1 MTFAVTSATIGLTFE
16 AKGRGERGRSRD
28 VRRSAKCH
36 GEEIQLAPAVTKSE
50 QEFASVL
57 SEFARTMLTDFP
69 IQSILEHLVQRIVG
83 VLPITAA
90 GVTLIEPPLR
100 PRYVAASDS
109 LAMEFEELQTEL
121 HEGPCLAAY
130 RTGEAVFVPDLRHE
144 ARFEVFG
151 PRAVDIGLGAVFTF
165 PLRQGR
171 GCLGAL
177 DLYRDEPGVLS
188 TYEADSAQT
197 LADVTAAYLMNA
209 QARAD
214 LQDSSARSHERSVHD
229 ALTGLPNR
237 ILLLERIEHAI
248 VRSGRT
254 KKLVAVLFLDLDHFK
269 EVNNGLGHQV
279 GDDLLIAVAERIAG
293 ALRPADTFARLSGD
307 KFVILC
313 EELDAVGEAE
323 TVASRVVDAVGT
335 PFVLLDVKVE
345 ISASVGI
352 AFANQ
357 TNHDPERLLQAADVA
372 MCQVKGKGGAN
383 FQIIDLRA
391 RHIAEDHVDLRIAL
405 SKAEERGELRIEYQP
420 IVRTGDMGVEAVEAM
435 LRWDHPTRGAI
446 APTTMIPLAE
456 QSGLIVE
463 IGRWVIEQA
472 CIDQRW
478 GDHPGRSMKM
488 SVNVSAFQ
496 LMAPDFV
503 AMVTTI
509 LADTDSDPE
518 LLTFEITEGALVRDT
533 QRAHIVLNQ
542 LKQLGLQLALDDF
555 GTGYS
560 SLSYL
565 KQFPVDMVKIDQSFI
580 TNVARDKSSHA
591 IVSKTI
597 ELAHLLDLVVVC
609 EGVET
614 EEQHEAIAR
623 LGGDFCQGF
632 YFGRPMNMDVL
643 DRRMRVHGEVF
654 ADERARTAHQV

>member
-1 MTFAVTSATIGLTFE
+1 LALAVKE
-16 AKGRGERGRSRD
+16 
-28 VRRSAKCH
+28 
-36 GEEIQLAPAVTKSE
+36 SE

-83 VLPITAA
+83 VLPITGA
-90 GVTLIEPPLR
+90 GVTLIEPPFR
-100 PRYVAASDS
+100 PRYIAASDA
-109 LAMEFEELQTEL
+109 LAMEFEELQTQL
-121 HEGPCLAAY
+121 HEGPCLAAF
-130 RTGEAVFVPDLRHE
+130 RTGEAVLVPDLRSE
-144 ARFEVFG
+144 GRFALFG
-151 PRAVDIGLGAVFTF
+151 PRAAAIGLGAVFTF

-177 DLYRDEPGVLS
+177 DLYRDTPGGL
-188 TYEADSAQT
+188 TPCEADSAQT

-229 ALTGLPNR
+229 ALTGLPNG

-254 KKLVAVLFLDLDHFK
+254 RKLVTVLFFDLDHFK
-269 EVNNGLGHQV
+269 DVNDQHGHQV

-313 EELDAVGEAE
+313 EELDVVGESE
-323 TVASRVVDAVGT
+323 IVASRVVDVVGT
-335 PFVLLDVKVE
+335 PFVLFDVELE

-357 TNHDPERLLQAADVA
+357 TNHDPEQLLQAAEVA
-372 MCQVKGKGGAN
+372 MCQVKGKGGGN

-391 RHIAEDHVDLRIAL
+391 QRIAEDRVDLRVAL

-420 IVRTGDMGVEAVEAM
+420 IVRTDDEGLEGVEAM

-478 GDHPGRSMKM
+478 GDHSGQSMMM
-488 SVNVSAFQ
+488 SVNVSAYQ

-509 LADTDSDPE
+509 LADTGSEPS

-542 LKQLGLQLALDDF
+542 LKQLGLLLALDDF

-580 TNVARDKSSHA
+580 TNVARDRSSHA

-614 EEQHEAIAR
+614 EEQHQAIAR

-632 YFGRPMNMDVL
+632 YFGRPMSMDTL
-643 DRRMRVHGEVF
+643 DRRLSS
-654 ADERARTAHQV
+654 AR